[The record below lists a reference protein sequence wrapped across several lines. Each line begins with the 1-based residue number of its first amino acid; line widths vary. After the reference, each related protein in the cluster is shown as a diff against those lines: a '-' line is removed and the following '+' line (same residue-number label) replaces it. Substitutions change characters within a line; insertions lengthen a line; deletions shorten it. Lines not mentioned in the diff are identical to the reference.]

1 MLICNI
7 KKLSILFYSLQTSN
21 PHRKAFQAS
30 IELFKLHVVV
40 AATGTVSPRL
50 G

>member
-21 PHRKAFQAS
+21 PHRSAFQAS
-30 IELFKLHVVV
+30 IELFKLHVVI
-40 AATGTVSPRL
+40 ATNGTPSPRC